1 MHVGADV
8 LQTFR
13 LTAVSLTAGVQRSLR
28 HRLTFSQS
36 ARAGAALRQPLRQ
49 LAGRQ
54 RLGAHTFSGCLQH
67 NRAAPRGVSAVQS
80 QGTRGRVV
88 RRRQPRTDHTGAR
101 EKARDGKGAQTRAM
115 RAAESAWADVS
126 PPSHLAQY
134 ALTQQRPVIA
144 LRIPL
149 PPCHGKRKAR
159 NAQLSAGR
167 RRTQERFTSPSL
179 QDRNPVLRLY
189 TTVARRVGY
198 KNAKAKR
205 ATREV
210 AALFENRPPHWR
222 LARQHT
228 CASLPSSAKTV

>member
-54 RLGAHTFSGCLQH
+54 MLGAHTFSGCLQH

-115 RAAESAWADVS
+115 RGGRVGVGGRFPAVS
-126 PPSHLAQY
+126 PSTVRFDAAAPRDCTQNPLTAMPRQAQGAQRSTQCRAAAHAGAPHLTLLAGPEPRSGTLY
-134 ALTQQRPVIA
+134 NGCAPC
-144 LRIPL
+144 RIQE
-149 PPCHGKRKAR
+149 CQSQAR
-159 NAQLSAGR
+159 DA
-167 RRTQERFTSPSL
+167 
-179 QDRNPVLRLY
+179 
-189 TTVARRVGY
+189 
-198 KNAKAKR
+198 
-205 ATREV
+205 
-210 AALFENRPPHWR
+210 
-222 LARQHT
+222 
-228 CASLPSSAKTV
+228 